1 MLITEVDRTKVI
13 GNPEVIE
20 AWTGFEFKGRA
31 GAYSSMRWNKN
42 HFTGVDYD
50 DKTKKSA
57 VWLFEDKSWAH
68 EVDEEL
74 GNYDYLYLRL
84 CSSFCG
90 LKALTTC
97 SMFADIDH
105 AHLEVR
111 EDLFN
116 WVQWLSSQLKLGG
129 LRLDAIKHY
138 SAKFLRDFL
147 EIIDQR
153 VDRNWFIVGEYW
165 RDDSEILAHYIEY
178 MNNRISLFD
187 VKLLG
192 NFSRLSLMESS
203 DLRTVFN
210 GSLLMLKPHN
220 TVVSFL
226 FV

>member
-1 MLITEVDRTKVI
+1 
-13 GNPEVIE
+13 
-20 AWTGFEFKGRA
+20 
-31 GAYSSMRWNKN
+31 
-42 HFTGVDYD
+42 
-50 DKTKKSA
+50 
-57 VWLFEDKSWAH
+57 
-68 EVDEEL
+68 
-74 GNYDYLYLRL
+74 
-84 CSSFCG
+84 
-90 LKALTTC
+90 
-97 SMFADIDH
+97 MFADIDH
-105 AHLEVR
+105 THPDVR
-111 EDLFN
+111 EDLLN

-138 SAKFLRDFL
+138 SAQFLRDFL

-165 RDDSEILAHYIEY
+165 RDDSEILAQYIEY

-220 TVVSFL
+220 TVVGFL
-226 FV
+226 FI